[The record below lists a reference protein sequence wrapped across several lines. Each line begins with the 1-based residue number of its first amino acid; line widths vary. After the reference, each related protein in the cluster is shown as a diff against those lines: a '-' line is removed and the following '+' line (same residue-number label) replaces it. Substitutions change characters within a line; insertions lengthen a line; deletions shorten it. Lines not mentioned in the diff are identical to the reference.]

1 MSDGIL
7 EQAKGTVQAKGIDIS
22 LVDSL
27 LGIVFALAGFSL
39 FLPDTSLTVYGY
51 VVSDYAFLASVAT
64 LVIGWYENDTSRSLS
79 DMGAIDTVAAVG
91 TGAILVGYEYVPQV
105 VNVIQSDPLAQG
117 AALVVSM
124 TGWFVIAIK

>member
-1 MSDGIL
+1 MSDGYI
-7 EQAKGTVQAKGIDIS
+7 EQVKGTVQAKGIDIS

-39 FLPDTSLTVYGY
+39 FLPNTSLTVYGY
-51 VVSDYAFLASVAT
+51 AVSDYAFLASVAT
-64 LVIGWYENDTSRSLS
+64 LAAGWYENDTSRSLS

-105 VNVIQSDPLAQG
+105 ANVIQSDPLAQG

>member
-1 MSDGIL
+1 MSDGYI
-7 EQAKGTVQAKGIDIS
+7 EQVKGTVQAQGINIS

-27 LGIVFALAGFSL
+27 LGIIFALAGFSL
-39 FLPDTSLTVYGY
+39 FLPDTSLVVYGY

>member
-1 MSDGIL
+1 MSDGYI
-7 EQAKGTVQAKGIDIS
+7 EQAKGTVRAKGIDIS

-39 FLPDTSLTVYGY
+39 FLPDTSLVVYGY
-51 VVSDYAFLASVAT
+51 AVSDYAFLASVAT

-79 DMGAIDTVAAVG
+79 DMGAIDTIAAAG
-91 TGAILVGYEYVPQV
+91 TGAILIGYEYIPQV

-117 AALVVSM
+117 AALAVTM